1 MKAFT
6 KPRRELRGSTG
17 SKHAGFTLLEAMAA
31 LAILGIS
38 LVILLRSQT
47 LSISNVTQVQRYERG
62 VFITENN
69 LHWTFLDLNEAESWR
84 DYQDVSGID
93 GDYNWRVSI
102 EAVEME
108 MQFDTPVVMLRVVAT
123 TSWRE
128 GVADRDYTLETWYL
142 WGEEP

>member
-6 KPRRELRGSTG
+6 KPCRELRGAAG
-17 SKHAGFTLLEAMAA
+17 AKHAGFTLLEAMAA
-31 LAILGIS
+31 LAILAIS

-47 LSISNVTQVQRYERG
+47 LSISNVSQIQRYERG

-128 GVADRDYTLETWYL
+128 GVSDRDYTLETWYL